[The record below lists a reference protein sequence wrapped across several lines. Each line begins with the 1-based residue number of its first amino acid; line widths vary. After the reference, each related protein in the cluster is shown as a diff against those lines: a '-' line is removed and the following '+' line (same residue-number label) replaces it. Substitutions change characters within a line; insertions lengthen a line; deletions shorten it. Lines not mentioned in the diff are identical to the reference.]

1 MNGPIKAAVVGVI
14 IGVGGVAKVILEFS
28 LSDDLDLRCTKGW
41 GGGAAKAGM
50 NGGNRGGPCGGGP
63 CGGPCGGWCRQ
74 LH

>member
-50 NGGNRGGPCGGGP
+50 NGGNGGPGGGP